1 MVYSKIKNKEAC
13 NGLLLCP
20 LGYAKFPGISQT
32 LVLLWRYF
40 VDMIKVHNQL
50 TLSKGDYSR

>member
-32 LVLLWRYF
+32 LVLL
-40 VDMIKVHNQL
+40 
-50 TLSKGDYSR
+50 